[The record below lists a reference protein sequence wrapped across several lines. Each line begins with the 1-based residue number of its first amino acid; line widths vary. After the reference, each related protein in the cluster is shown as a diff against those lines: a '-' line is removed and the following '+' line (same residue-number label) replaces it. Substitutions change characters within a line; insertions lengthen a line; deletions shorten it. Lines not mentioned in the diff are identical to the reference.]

1 MGKTE
6 QLTLSAGPETE
17 ALVNF
22 IFKELSDQLVDQI
35 DLKRVTPATG
45 GVAREFI
52 TTGALLTL
60 APALAL
66 PVFRL
71 IERWMETNRQ
81 REAVNVIYQASK
93 QDKEL
98 MKTLAELE
106 KRHSDLMIKY
116 AGRVGSFQQRNKA

>member
-60 APALAL
+60 APGHAVDAI
-66 PVFRL
+66 PVHSRPTRSPA
-71 IERWMETNRQ
+71 ERTC
-81 REAVNVIYQASK
+81 
-93 QDKEL
+93 
-98 MKTLAELE
+98 
-106 KRHSDLMIKY
+106 
-116 AGRVGSFQQRNKA
+116 